1 MKVGSVRNPGRKRVL
16 LVEDEALVAML
27 VEDFLTEMGFS
38 VVGPAMRLEPA
49 LQMAATAEID
59 FAVLDINL
67 AGKHSFPIAQVLRQR
82 GIPFLFASGY
92 GVAGLAEG
100 FETAPVLQKPFDKSD
115 LEKAIL
121 SVNPKSAIQSINRS
135 GI

>member
-1 MKVGSVRNPGRKRVL
+1 MRASLVHSADRKRVL

-27 VEDFLTEMGFS
+27 VEDFLTELGFE

-49 LQMAATAEID
+49 LQMAATADID

-82 GIPFLFASGY
+82 GISFLFASGY

-100 FETAPVLQKPFDKSD
+100 FETSPVLQKPFDRSD
-115 LEKAIL
+115 LEKAML
-121 SVNPKSAIQSINRS
+121 AAGR
-135 GI
+135 

>member
-1 MKVGSVRNPGRKRVL
+1 MPSRERKRVL

-27 VEDFLTEMGFS
+27 VEDFLTDLGCE
-38 VVGPAMRLEPA
+38 VVGPAMRLEPG
-49 LQMAATAEID
+49 LQMAATADVD

-67 AGKHSFPIAQVLRQR
+67 AGKHSFPIAQVLRER

-100 FETAPVLQKPFDKSD
+100 FEATPVLQKPFDKSE
-115 LEKAIL
+115 LEKAVRAVA
-121 SVNPKSAIQSINRS
+121 SVAP
-135 GI
+135 

>member
-1 MKVGSVRNPGRKRVL
+1 MPSRERKRVL

-27 VEDFLTEMGFS
+27 VEDFLTELGCD
-38 VVGPAMRLEPA
+38 VVGPAMRLEPG
-49 LQMAATAEID
+49 LQMAATADVD

-67 AGKHSFPIAQVLRQR
+67 AGKYSFPIAQVLRER

-100 FETAPVLQKPFDKSD
+100 FETTPVLQKPFDRRE
-115 LEKAIL
+115 LEKA
-121 SVNPKSAIQSINRS
+121 VRRVASI
-135 GI
+135 G

>member
-1 MKVGSVRNPGRKRVL
+1 MKAGPVRSEDRKRVL

-27 VEDFLTEMGFS
+27 VEDFLTEMGFE

-49 LQMAATAEID
+49 LQIAEAAEID

-100 FETAPVLQKPFDKSD
+100 FETAPVLQKPFDRSD
-115 LEKAIL
+115 LEKAIRA
-121 SVNPKSAIQSINRS
+121 VEQ
-135 GI
+135 